1 MMLDEEQRIIQQM
14 ARAFALNEL
23 HPNAAEWERAGCIP
37 PEVLR
42 RMGKLGLMGVCV
54 DEAWGGAGADFMSY
68 ILALEEIAA
77 GEGGCSTVM
86 SVNNS
91 PVCAA
96 IQKYGSEE
104 QKARWLTP
112 LARGEII
119 GCFLLSEPQA
129 GSDASNLRTRAVDDG
144 NHWVITG
151 DKQFITSGSISK
163 VAMIFAV
170 TDPAAGKRGISCFL
184 AAIPAEGYTVA
195 RIEEKLGQR
204 SSDTCHIVLDG
215 LRVSSDDMLGAPGE
229 GYKIALANLSTGRIG
244 IAAQATGMARA
255 AWSQALGYAQER
267 EAFGKPIIEH
277 QAVDFRL
284 AEMATEIEAAR
295 QLTHHAAR
303 LLDAGLPS
311 LKEASMAKLFASE
324 MAERVC
330 SAAIQTLGGYGYLSD
345 YGVERIYRDVRVTQI
360 YEGTSDVQKLVI
372 GRALRAES

>member
-1 MMLDEEQRIIQQM
+1 MSLAEEQRIIQHM
-14 ARAFALNEL
+14 AREFAESEL
-23 HPNAAEWERAGCIP
+23 RPHAREWDREGRIP
-37 PEVLR
+37 PDVLE
-42 RMGKLGLMGVCV
+42 RMGELGLMGVCV
-54 DEAWGGAGADFMSY
+54 DEVWGGAGADFMSY

-77 GEGGCSTVM
+77 GESGCSTVM

-96 IQKYGSEE
+96 IEKYGSKE
-104 QKARWLTP
+104 QKARFLTP

-119 GCFLLSEPQA
+119 GCFLLTEPQA
-129 GSDASNLRTRAVDDG
+129 GSDASNLRTRAVADG

-151 DKQFITSGSISK
+151 NKQFITSGSIAK
-163 VAMIFAV
+163 LAMIFAV
-170 TDPAAGKRGISCFL
+170 SGPDAGKRGISCFL
-184 AAIPAEGYTVA
+184 SPLPADGYTVA
-195 RIEEKLGQR
+195 ALEDKLGQR

-215 LRVSSDDMLGAPGE
+215 LRVSADDMLGAPGD

-244 IAAQATGMARA
+244 IAAQAIGMARA
-255 AWSQALGYAQER
+255 AWSQAHAYALER
-267 EAFGKPIIEH
+267 ESFGRKIIEH
-277 QAVDFRL
+277 QAVEFRL

-303 LLDAGLPS
+303 LLDAGEAS
-311 LKEASMAKLFASE
+311 LKQASMAKLFASE

-330 SAAIQTLGGYGYLSD
+330 SAAIQTLGGYGYLAD

-372 GRALRAES
+372 GRALRAEG